1 MATYVIGDLQGCYQE
16 FQLLLGEVG
25 YQPGKD
31 DVWLVGDV
39 VNRGADS
46 LGCLR
51 WAEKNAA
58 AVVLGNH
65 DLHLLAVAADIRKP
79 RDGDTLSDI
88 LSAPD
93 RDKLLSWL
101 RRQPLMHHDRQL
113 GVTMVHAGLPPQWTI
128 RQAEDHAKEAQ
139 QELGGADHRRLLRDM
154 YRKRPVAWSEHMGD
168 VERQCYTVTAC
179 TRMRYCTADGA
190 MDLFEKCTP
199 GEQPTSLIP
208 WFMLPER
215 QNKGSH
221 IVFGHWSTLTSAKDL
236 DFAKW
241 NVTPVDYGC
250 VWGGSMVAVR
260 LEDGSAHS
268 VRSQAQLSSGRQE

>member
-16 FQLLLGEVG
+16 LQLLLGEVG

-31 DVWLVGDV
+31 EVWLVGDL

-51 WAEKNAA
+51 WAEKHAA

-65 DLHLLAVAADIRKP
+65 DLHLLAVAAGIRKP
-79 RDGDTLSDI
+79 RDSDTISDI
-88 LSAPD
+88 LDAPD

-101 RRQPLMHHDRQL
+101 RRQPLLHQDQKL
-113 GVTMVHAGLPPQWTI
+113 GVVMVHAGLSRQWTV
-128 RQAEDHAKEAQ
+128 RQAEDCAKEVQ
-139 QELGGADHRRLLRDM
+139 HELSGAGYQRLLRET
-154 YRKRPVAWSEHMGD
+154 YRQRPVAWSESMDD
-168 VERQCYTVTAC
+168 VGRQCYTVIAL

-190 MDLFEKCTP
+190 MDLSEKCVP

-215 QNKGSH
+215 QSKDQH
-221 IVFGHWSTLTSAKDL
+221 IVFGHWSTLTSAEDL

-250 VWGGSMVAVR
+250 VWGGSMVAVC
-260 LEDGSAHS
+260 LDDGSAHKVQS
-268 VRSQAQLSSGRQE
+268 GAGLSAKGQG